1 MRKWTWNAYA
11 FHSIPLP
18 VVYLPLSPAKHI
30 ETDEMSDADAS
41 PLMRQYREIKRGY
54 PDAVLLFR
62 VGDFYEMFYEDA
74 QIASKLLSIALTSRD
89 KSTTNPVPLCGVPYH
104 AAQGYI
110 AKLLKA
116 GRTVALCE
124 QVQLPKIAKGLVRR
138 EVVRLYTPGTLI
150 DTEFLSPGESHFL
163 AAVAFSHATAPSA
176 MKQSVIGLAC
186 LDVSTGEFW
195 MTEFKGAQAE
205 GQLFDELARLEPREL
220 LHPDSLPNTVSYLT
234 RLHGPRLCAQP
245 LSFFN
250 LKDAT
255 LLLQTHFAVHS
266 LDGFGCGG
274 LTAGIG
280 AAGAILRY
288 VRDTQP
294 TASLAHLRR
303 IHTRWSGEAMHL
315 DSATVRNLEL
325 VRPFGTSEHRMGQ
338 DQPTVLSVLDRTAT
352 AMGSRLLREWLVRP
366 LLNLEAIHARLDAIG
381 ELKDL
386 VQQRVLL
393 RTALRDVQD
402 IARLGSRVALGVA
415 GPRELLALKQSVKA
429 LPELRPHLQP
439 FGVSL
444 LADVRE
450 SWDDCRDVYDLIEQ
464 AVKQDAPMSPRD
476 GGIIREGYHA
486 GVDDLRKASTEGK
499 GWIAS
504 LEGKERE
511 RTGIDSLK
519 VRYNQVFGYYI
530 EITKTHLSRIPPD
543 YIRKQT
549 LVNAERFMTSELK
562 ELEDR
567 VTGAEIKLLS
577 LEQQLFEQLLL
588 RLANEG
594 PRLHAMAQAVALLD
608 VLACLAETAALYRYV
623 KPLVDESSTILIR
636 EGRHPVVERLSSDLT
651 FVPNDTSLDCE
662 GNRLVILTGP
672 NMAGKS
678 TYLRQVAL
686 IVLLAQIGSFVP
698 AVEARIGLV
707 DRLFTRVG
715 ASDNLAAGQ
724 STFMVEMIE
733 SAHILNSATS
743 RSLILLDEIGRGT
756 STYDGLSIAW
766 AIAEHIQDRRYLGAR
781 TLFATHYHEMTQ
793 LEGLREGIRNYRVAV
808 EERDGDVVFLRKIVP
823 GGADRSYGI
832 HVAKLAGLPQ
842 TVIDRAQQ
850 VLAQLEQPDAAIQNI
865 PLASKNEATCGSLPQ
880 PHPIIEEMK
889 QIDLFSMTPLDAL
902 NRLADIQ
909 RRIGPT
915 TGDSRHKY
923 KKRYPRPGIPPLP
936 LTQFSCA

>member
-1 MRKWTWNAYA
+1 
-11 FHSIPLP
+11 
-18 VVYLPLSPAKHI
+18 
-30 ETDEMSDADAS
+30 MSDTDSS

-54 PDAVLLFR
+54 PEAILLFR

-89 KSTTNPVPLCGVPYH
+89 KSSANPVPLCGVPYH

-124 QVQLPKIAKGLVRR
+124 QVEDPKLSKGLVRR
-138 EVVRLYTPGTLI
+138 EVVRVYTPGTLI
-150 DTEFLSPGESHFL
+150 DTEFLSPGESYFL
-163 AAVAFSHATAPSA
+163 AAVAFSDA
-176 MKQSVIGLAC
+176 MASSTKGQSTIGLAC

-195 MTEFKGAQAE
+195 MTELQGAQAE
-205 GQLFDELARLEPREL
+205 IQLMDELARLEPREV
-220 LHPDSLPNTVSYLT
+220 LHSDSHARAESCLT
-234 RLHGPRLCAQP
+234 RLHGARLCARP
-245 LSFFN
+245 LASFN
-250 LKDAT
+250 PHDAT
-255 LLLQTHFAVHS
+255 QELQAQFSVHS
-266 LDGFGCGG
+266 LDGFGCRG

-288 VRDTQP
+288 VRETQP
-294 TASLAHLRR
+294 TASLAHVRR
-303 IHTRWSGEAMHL
+303 LYTRWSRDAMHL
-315 DSATVRNLEL
+315 DRATIRNLEL
-325 VRPFGTSEHRMGQ
+325 VQPLDAGEHRLRQ
-338 DQPTVLSVLDRTAT
+338 DQHTVLSVLDRTET

-366 LLNLEAIHARLDAIG
+366 LLDHSAIHARLDAVG
-381 ELKDL
+381 ELKDR
-386 VQQRVLL
+386 VQQRVSL

-402 IARLGSRVALGVA
+402 IARLASRVTLGVA
-415 GPRELLALKQSVKA
+415 GPRELLALKQSVSA
-429 LPELRPHLQP
+429 LPELRSQLQP
-439 FGVSL
+439 FDASL
-444 LADVRE
+444 LAGARE
-450 SWDDCRDVYDLIEQ
+450 SWDDCRDVHDVIEQ
-464 AVKQDAPMSPRD
+464 AIKRDAPMSLRD
-476 GGIIREGYHA
+476 GGIIREGFHA
-486 GVDDLRKASTEGK
+486 GIDELRKASTEGK

-504 LEGKERE
+504 LEAKERE

-549 LVNAERFMTSELK
+549 LVNAERFMTPELK
-562 ELEDR
+562 ELEER
-567 VTGAEIKLLS
+567 VTGAEMKLLA
-577 LEQQLFEQLLL
+577 LELELFEQLRL
-588 RLANEG
+588 RLTNEV
-594 PRLHAMAQAVALLD
+594 PRLQAMSQTVALLD
-608 VLACLAETAALYRYV
+608 VLAGLAETAALHRYV

-636 EGRHPVVERLSSDLT
+636 EGRHPVVEQLSSDLT

-662 GNRLVILTGP
+662 KNRLVILTGP

-698 AVEARIGLV
+698 ATEARIGMV
-707 DRLFTRVG
+707 DRIFTRVG

-766 AIAEHIQDRRYLGAR
+766 AIAEHIQDRRHLGAR

-793 LEGLREGIRNYRVAV
+793 LEGLREGIRNYCVAV
-808 EERDGDVVFLRKIVP
+808 QERGGDVLFLRKIVP

-842 TVIDRAQQ
+842 TVIARAQE
-850 VLAQLEQPDAAIQNI
+850 VLAQLEQPDTTIQE
-865 PLASKNEATCGSLPQ
+865 ASLSSEEESLRDSLPH

-889 QIDLFSMTPLDAL
+889 QIDLFSMTPIDAL
-902 NRLADIQ
+902 NRLADLQ
-909 RRIGPT
+909 RRIGPSQE
-915 TGDSRHKY
+915 DQ
-923 KKRYPRPGIPPLP
+923 KK
-936 LTQFSCA
+936 